1 MRPRSQD
8 ARALRSPTPISRP
21 AHSARSR
28 LTPDGTRLRS
38 DRGRRATKGTGAV
51 YQSGLSARE
60 QLHPSVPVHRSF
72 DGEFVPVERLPER
85 LRSSWQRSEE
95 YGVPIEEIDPVF
107 AGTFDRE
114 SLFFECGQ
122 EVLTSLHCT
131 LAGEPV
137 GIMLTDANGV
147 VLNRFC
153 GDRTLLRAFDD
164 VHLAPGFSYAERSAG
179 TNGVGLALA
188 DRAPTLVRAEEHYV
202 LSLCVYTC
210 AAAPVLDPLT
220 GRLEGSVNLTT
231 WSRASS
237 RLLVALAESAA
248 GSTAALMLARSRG
261 CRPRPTPR
269 AAAFQVAN
277 ARLEPGGGTVE
288 SLSAAWVD
296 PRSLAEDA
304 LGADRIVAAVGER
317 GSGRAT
323 MFAQAARR
331 SSPQT
336 RIVVARAPAQQDVD
350 MWLSLCESELQ
361 KSNTTLVVCDVD
373 ALPAWVDERLHDVV
387 VRARCDASS
396 ATAGQLAMTAERFE
410 SIPAPLAS
418 LIDAII
424 EVPPLRDRPEDVLP
438 IARHAALRAR
448 GRTVEFSRAA
458 EQALRD
464 FAWPGNV
471 EQLER
476 IITDAARR
484 TDRID
489 VHHLPPELLT
499 DSMDGLTR
507 LQALERDEIVR
518 TVARPGITMR
528 DAADHLGMSR
538 ATLYRRIT
546 QYRFH
551 VTRTD
556 GPD

>member
-1 MRPRSQD
+1 MDQRE
-8 ARALRSPTPISRP
+8 
-21 AHSARSR
+21 
-28 LTPDGTRLRS
+28 
-38 DRGRRATKGTGAV
+38 
-51 YQSGLSARE
+51 LSARE
-60 QLHPSVPVHRSF
+60 QLHTSVPVHRPF
-72 DGEFVPVERLPER
+72 DGELVPVERLHER

-95 YGVPIEEIDPVF
+95 YGVSLDEIDPVF
-107 AGTFDRE
+107 AGTFDQE

-137 GIMLTDANGV
+137 SVMLTDADGV

-153 GDRTLLRAFDD
+153 GDRTLLRTLDD
-164 VHLAPGFSYAERSAG
+164 VHLAPGFSYSEREAG

-220 GRLEGSVNLTT
+220 GRLEGCVNFTT

-237 RLLVALAESAA
+237 RLLVALAEAAA
-248 GSTAALMLARSRG
+248 GNTAALMLARSRG
-261 CRPRPTPR
+261 HRPRPTPH
-269 AAAFQVAN
+269 AAVFQVAN
-277 ARLEPGGGTVE
+277 ARLEPGCGTVE
-288 SLSAAWVD
+288 SLSVAWD
-296 PRSLAEDA
+296 GARSRAVGA

-317 GSGRAT
+317 GAGRST
-323 MFAQAARR
+323 MLAQAARR

-336 RIVVARAPAQQDVD
+336 RIVAARAPAPHDVE
-350 MWLSLCESELQ
+350 MWLTLCESELR
-361 KSNTTLVVCDVD
+361 KPNTTLVVCDVD
-373 ALPAWVDERLHDVV
+373 TLPTWVDEQLRNVV
-387 VRARCDASS
+387 VAARCDTSS
-396 ATAGQLAMTAERFE
+396 ATAFQLAMTAERFE
-410 SIPAPLAS
+410 NIPAPLAS
-418 LIDAII
+418 LIDAIV

-448 GRTVEFSRAA
+448 GRNVEFSRAA
-458 EQALRD
+458 EQALHD

-484 TDRID
+484 TDLID
-489 VHHLPPELLT
+489 VHHLPPELLA
-499 DSMDGLTR
+499 DSPPGLTR
-507 LQALERDEIVR
+507 RQGLERAEIVR
-518 TVARPGITMR
+518 TLARPAITMR
-528 DAADHLGMSR
+528 DAADQLGMSR

-546 QYRFH
+546 QYRVH
-551 VTRTD
+551 VARAD
-556 GPD
+556 GPN